1 MTWYRS
7 SAGVNGHAEDEMNER
22 VIIYTKNW
30 YFLGLQIF
38 TCILNCLFHIRG
50 KKIPYLSPEIC
61 LCFPHLVEN

>member
-7 SAGVNGHAEDEMNER
+7 SAGVNSHAEDEMNER

-30 YFLGLQIF
+30 YFLGLKIF

-50 KKIPYLSPEIC
+50 KNFLIC
-61 LCFPHLVEN
+61 HLKLVFASHIW